1 FIGAHMGGLCAPF
14 DEMCRYL
21 VPRPNF
27 YLDTSNAAHTLSER
41 EFIRLLA
48 IHGPQHI
55 LFGTEWPWFPL
66 GDEIKR
72 IDRLLGLAGFGEKE
86 KGDVFS
92 GNLSVLL
99 RL

>member
-1 FIGAHMGGLCAPF
+1 
-14 DEMCRYL
+14 MCRYL

-55 LFGTEWPWFPL
+55 LFGTDWPWFPL

-86 KGDVFS
+86 KGAVFS
-92 GNLSVLL
+92 GNLNALL